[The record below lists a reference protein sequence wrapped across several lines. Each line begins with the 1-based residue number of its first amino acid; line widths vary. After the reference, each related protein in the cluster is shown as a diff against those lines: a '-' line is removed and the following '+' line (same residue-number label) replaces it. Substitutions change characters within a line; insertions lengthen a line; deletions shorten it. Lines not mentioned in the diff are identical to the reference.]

1 VPTGSAWKASGGTFD
16 LPRQAARL
24 SDLERQMQHPTF
36 WADQATAR
44 RTSQEVA
51 AVRSRVDEVSRLER
65 EVADLLEFLDLAGG
79 EDTSA
84 LADVE
89 DEVRTLGGT
98 IERLELATLLSGEHD
113 ARNAILSIHAGA
125 GGTESQDWVEIILR
139 MYLRW
144 AERHEYHTEVVDIS
158 PGEEAG
164 MKSVTVIVS
173 GPNAYGYLHGERGV
187 HRLVRLSP
195 FDAAHRRHTSFALVD
210 VIPEVEAAE
219 VQIKEDELKIDTY
232 RAGGAGGQNVNK
244 VETAVRI
251 THLPTGIVVQCQN
264 ERSQHANKLTAMKL
278 LQARL
283 YEVQHEEQ
291 QQKLS
296 ALRGEHRDAAWG
308 NQIRSYVLHP
318 YTLVKDHRTGIET
331 GNTQA
336 VLDGDL
342 DAFINATLRLG
353 QPGGSAGT
361 AGPVER
367 PPLKGDTQPGAGG
380 RGTGPGAGP

>member
-1 VPTGSAWKASGGTFD
+1 LKNSGVHSAGIASAWRALGGTFD
-16 LPRQAARL
+16 LPRRRARL
-24 SDLERQMQHPTF
+24 DDLERQMQQPPF
-36 WADQATAR
+36 WEDADAAR
-44 RTSQEVA
+44 RIS
-51 AVRSRVDEVSRLER
+51 R
-65 EVADLLEFLDLAGG
+65 EVATLRTQLDELAHLQREVDDLLELVDLAA
-79 EDTSA
+79 EDMPA
-84 LADVE
+84 LAEVE
-89 DEVRTLGGT
+89 QEAGSLGDT
-98 IERLELATLLSGEHD
+98 IDRLELSTLLSGEHD
-113 ARNAILSIHAGA
+113 SRNAIVSIHAGA
-125 GGTESQDWVEIILR
+125 GGTESQDWVEMLLR

-144 AERHEYHTEVVDIS
+144 AESHSYRAEIVDIS

-173 GPNAYGYLHGERGV
+173 GPNAYGYLRGERGV

-219 VQIKEDELKIDTY
+219 VQIKEDDLRIDTY
-232 RAGGAGGQNVNK
+232 RSGGAGGQNVNK

-283 YEVQHEEQ
+283 FELQHEEQ
-291 QQKLS
+291 QQRLS
-296 ALRGEHRDAAWG
+296 ALRGEYRDAAWG

-318 YTLVKDHRTGIET
+318 YTLVKDHRTGVET

-342 DAFINATLRLG
+342 DAFIDASLRWG
-353 QPGGSAGT
+353 KSPDAGR
-361 AGPVER
+361 AVGAAEER
-367 PPLKGDTQPGAGG
+367 
-380 RGTGPGAGP
+380 GAGPAVEP

>member
-1 VPTGSAWKASGGTFD
+1 MGGTFD
-16 LPRQAARL
+16 LPRQHARL
-24 SDLERQMQHPTF
+24 DELERQMQQPAF
-36 WADQATAR
+36 WADPETAR
-44 RTSQEVA
+44 RTSREVA
-51 AVRSRVDEVSRLER
+51 ALRSRIDEVSHLQRDIADLAELTDLAAGEGSGAIADVGR
-65 EVADLLEFLDLAGG
+65 EVQ
-79 EDTSA
+79 A
-84 LADVE
+84 L
-89 DEVRTLGGT
+89 GQT
-98 IERLELATLLSGEHD
+98 IERFELTTLLGGEHD
-113 ARNAILSIHAGA
+113 SSNAILSVHAGA
-125 GGTESQDWVEIILR
+125 GGTESQDWVEMLLR

-144 AERHEYHTEVVDIS
+144 AEAHGYRTEVVDIS

-173 GPNAYGYLHGERGV
+173 GPTAYGYLRGERGV

-210 VIPEVEAAE
+210 VIPEVEATE
-219 VQIKEDELKIDTY
+219 VQIKEDELRIDTY

-251 THLPTGIVVQCQN
+251 THVPTGIVVQCQN
-264 ERSQHANKLTAMKL
+264 ERSQHANRLTAMKL

-283 YEVQHEEQ
+283 YELQHEEQ
-291 QQKLS
+291 RQKIS

-336 VLDGDL
+336 VLDGNL
-342 DAFINATLRLG
+342 DAFIDASLRLG
-353 QPGGSAGT
+353 QPAGSAGPA
-361 AGPVER
+361 AG
-367 PPLKGDTQPGAGG
+367 A
-380 RGTGPGAGP
+380 